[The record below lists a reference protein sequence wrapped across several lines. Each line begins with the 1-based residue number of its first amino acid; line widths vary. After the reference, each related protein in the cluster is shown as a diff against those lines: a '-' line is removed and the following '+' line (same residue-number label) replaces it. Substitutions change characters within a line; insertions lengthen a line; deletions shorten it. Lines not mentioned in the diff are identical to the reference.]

1 MGTWS
6 RFRLVSL
13 NFYPA
18 KSTGDI
24 RGLFAMTIIDNLQSL
39 WGADTSNQIE
49 ETVTTEVS
57 ENDTLN
63 QGFSGLFSMLQ
74 GEGGDSGSS
83 DALLDAESTI
93 DSIQQSLMSAM
104 GFSSALGDGV
114 SQLSSLSSIAD
125 MQSSLLSS
133 LQASLFS
140 SATES
145 ASSLVSDATSI
156 VEGAEELDSLSN
168 AWDSIDDVSNYLTGE
183 DGLAFAD
190 VFDSVNI
197 LNHVPLVSDIY
208 QSEIEHDISPI
219 SELVG
224 GYAFGGPIGLAYSA
238 ADLAIESFSG
248 KSIYENISGF
258 LFSDAEQ
265 KTLENTVTQVTDT
278 IVQSNQAYSFVQREF

>member
-1 MGTWS
+1 
-6 RFRLVSL
+6 
-13 NFYPA
+13 
-18 KSTGDI
+18 
-24 RGLFAMTIIDNLQSL
+24 MTIIDNFQNL
-39 WGADTSNQIE
+39 WGTDTSSQIA
-49 ETVTTEVS
+49 ETTTPEINA
-57 ENDTLN
+57 NDELN
-63 QGFSGLFSMLQ
+63 QWFSGLFAIFQ
-74 GEGGDSGSS
+74 GDGNDSEGNN
-83 DALLDAESTI
+83 ALLDAESTI

-104 GFSSALGDGV
+104 GLSNVLGDGV
-114 SQLSSLSSIAD
+114 TQLSSLSSIAD

-168 AWDSIDDVSNYLTGE
+168 TWGSIDDVSNYLTGE

-197 LNHVPLVSDIY
+197 LNHVPLVSDVY
-208 QSEIEHDISPI
+208 QSEVEHDISPL

-265 KTLENTVTQVTDT
+265 ETIENTVTQVTDT